1 MVINAAPATCPR
13 DLPAPSVSELT
24 AFASTPSAGESSST
38 LASATA
44 TLRASDPTARADDTR
59 SDSDEGSDSDQDA
72 DGVEAKAR
80 ALRKRARDDGDSVV
94 SPIAMN
100 QLTRS
105 RNVAQLRPKKGPGSM
120 NFEKDFKE
128 LPMSQI
134 SEWVLATTA
143 SFTSCHV
150 FSSHSTEIID
160 RALHTRVTVS
170 NSKQVRFIVLYAR
183 AVLVSVAELC
193 RSVVFQANI
202 RRTRP
207 GGNSDAGPTRSR

>member
-170 NSKQVRFIVLYAR
+170 NRRCFIVLYAR

>member
-170 NSKQVRFIVLYAR
+170 NRCVFIIVLYAR

>member
-170 NSKQVRFIVLYAR
+170 NRLAASKTGVLSWSIRAR
-183 AVLVSVAELC
+183 GVSLC
-193 RSVVFQANI
+193 R
-202 RRTRP
+202 
-207 GGNSDAGPTRSR
+207 

>member
-105 RNVAQLRPKKGPGSM
+105 RNVAQLRPKKLG
-120 NFEKDFKE
+120 
-128 LPMSQI
+128 LTQI
-134 SEWVLATTA
+134 SGN
-143 SFTSCHV
+143 SFGNKPV
-150 FSSHSTEIID
+150 FGHSTFPEISREISQPAAAP
-160 RALHTRVTVS
+160 RRRGGEFPEIS
-170 NSKQVRFIVLYAR
+170 REIS
-183 AVLVSVAELC
+183 LC
-193 RSVVFQANI
+193 SG
-202 RRTRP
+202 T
-207 GGNSDAGPTRSR
+207 SR

>member
-170 NSKQVRFIVLYAR
+170 NRCVFYRTIRAR
-183 AVLVSVAELC
+183 GVSLC
-193 RSVVFQANI
+193 R
-202 RRTRP
+202 
-207 GGNSDAGPTRSR
+207 

>member
-170 NSKQVRFIVLYAR
+170 NRCFIVLYAR

-193 RSVVFQANI
+193 RSVAFQANI

>member
-170 NSKQVRFIVLYAR
+170 NKVRFIVLYAR

>member
-170 NSKQVRFIVLYAR
+170 NRSIVTGVFYRTIRAR
-183 AVLVSVAELC
+183 GVSLC
-193 RSVVFQANI
+193 R
-202 RRTRP
+202 
-207 GGNSDAGPTRSR
+207 